1 MLDVNQLYF
10 AYGGDLV
17 FDGISFQVKKGDRIG
32 LVGRN
37 GAGKSTLF
45 RLIDGL
51 LTPDD
56 GVISIPKTW
65 KIGHLR
71 QDLKPDPSKAL
82 FEHVRLSRPEVG
94 DLETRMRKLEKAM
107 AERDDYTSDAY
118 LKLISDHHEAQ
129 EKWQILAGPKWEGEV
144 ERVLLGMGFRRE
156 QFTNT
161 LDTFSGGWQMRA
173 ELASL
178 LLGGYELLMLDEP
191 NNHLDLPSVIWL
203 EQFLKDYPGAVVMI
217 SHDQAFLDRVTNRT
231 IEIIGGRLFD
241 YPFHYSEFLD
251 KREERIE
258 HQKKEQK
265 NQEQY
270 IKQTQMLIEKFRY
283 KASKAAF
290 AQTLIRKL
298 ENLDKI
304 VVDEV
309 DTRAVKLRFPD
320 CKTSGKE
327 VWKSEELSKSYGDK
341 DVLKDIHQSLWRGER
356 IAMVGANGMGKTT
369 LARVMVGEID
379 DFRGR
384 MDWGTN
390 VALGYYAQS
399 HDHML
404 NSSETVLSYA
414 SRHAAPELFTSVRS
428 VLGAFLFSGEDVDK
442 QLKVL
447 SGGERSRLSLSGL
460 LLEPSNVL
468 VLDEPTNHL
477 DIPTKA
483 ILKSALKHYTGT
495 LVIVSHDREFL
506 SGLVD
511 KLWIFTEEG
520 VREYLGDL
528 DQLLRE
534 EPEVFI
540 IPEEE
545 EPKSLATGKEK
556 KKDHRQDRKKEKEQK
571 RLEQKIAKL
580 ESSLMSIDDWMSRQS
595 TYEEEAF
602 KEKMQEKRR
611 LQSELDEQFQKLL
624 DLDV

>member
-45 RLIDGL
+45 RLIDGIL
-51 LTPDD
+51 SPDE
-56 GVISIPKTW
+56 GTISIPKAW

-71 QDLKPDPSKAL
+71 QDLKPDPEAAL
-82 FEHVRLSRPEVG
+82 FDYVRTSKPEIADLEVRLK
-94 DLETRMRKLEKAM
+94 KLESEM
-107 AERDDYTSDAY
+107 AIREDYTSESY
-118 LKLISDHHEAQ
+118 LELISQHHEVQ
-129 EKWQILAGPKWEGEV
+129 EKWHMIAGPKWEGEV
-144 ERVLLGMGFRRE
+144 ERVLLGMGFKRD
-156 QFTNT
+156 QFEER
-161 LDTFSGGWQMRA
+161 LSAFSGGWQMRA
-173 ELASL
+173 ELAAL
-178 LLGGYELLMLDEP
+178 LLGAYELLLLDEP

-203 EQFLKDYPGAVVMI
+203 EQFLRDYPGAVVMI
-217 SHDQAFLDRVTNRT
+217 SHDQTFLDRVTNRT
-231 IEIIGGRLFD
+231 IEIINGRLFD
-241 YPFHYSEFLD
+241 YPFHYSTFLE

-258 HQKKEQK
+258 QQKKEQK
-265 NQEQY
+265 NQDQY

-309 DTRAVKLRFPD
+309 DVKAVKLTFPE
-320 CKTSGKE
+320 CKASGKE
-327 VWKSEELSKSYGDK
+327 VWKAVDLHKAYGEK
-341 DVLKDIHQSLWRGER
+341 RVLNGVDQSLWRGER

-369 LARVMVGEID
+369 LARIMVGEID
-379 DFRGR
+379 DHTGVSQ
-384 MDWGTN
+384 WGTN
-390 VALGYYAQS
+390 AALGYYAQS

-404 NSSETVLSYA
+404 NSSESVLAYA

-447 SGGERSRLSLSGL
+447 SGGERSRLSLSRL
-460 LLEPSNVL
+460 LLEPANVL

-477 DIPTKA
+477 DIPTKQ
-483 ILKSALKHYTGT
+483 ILKNALRQFQGT

-506 SGLVD
+506 SGLID
-511 KLWIFTEEG
+511 KLWIFTETG

-528 DQLLRE
+528 DHLLKE
-534 EPEVFI
+534 EPDVFQGTPDPI
-540 IPEEE
+540 R
-545 EPKSLATGKEK
+545 SEK
-556 KKDHRQDRKKEKEQK
+556 PKKDDDKQDRQRDRKKEKELK
-571 RLEQKIAKL
+571 RLESRIEKI
-580 ESSLMSIDDWMSRQS
+580 ESSLTAIDDWMSRQS
-595 TYEEEAF
+595 EYVEEEF
-602 KEKMQEKRR
+602 QVKMREKIR
-611 LQSELDEQFQKLL
+611 LQNELDENFQKLM